1 MEQQLRKTV
10 RKNSAILTAQL
21 IEKLVDENLMQR
33 YGTSLEVNM
42 GREYQKYLD
51 KKYQE
56 LKNEFDK
63 MNKNSDEFISIEEL
77 TEFINTFSNEVY
89 LSNLLFRLG
98 RYSMKNTRGGSSILL
113 ILTKTKK

>member
-1 MEQQLRKTV
+1 MEQQTRKAA

-77 TEFINTFSNEVY
+77 TDFINQFSNEVNY
-89 LSNLLFRLG
+89 IKYFS
-98 RYSMKNTRGGSSILL
+98 Y
-113 ILTKTKK
+113 